1 MSSHVDVQISFLIA
15 YFSTLGTEMFFARLQ
30 MMALNME
37 GESELSGELLATI
50 RKRTLENLLE
60 DLVYAGLLN
69 CL

>member
-50 RKRTLENLLE
+50 RIVLPKTPQTHWLG
-60 DLVYAGLLN
+60 AAASGS
-69 CL
+69 